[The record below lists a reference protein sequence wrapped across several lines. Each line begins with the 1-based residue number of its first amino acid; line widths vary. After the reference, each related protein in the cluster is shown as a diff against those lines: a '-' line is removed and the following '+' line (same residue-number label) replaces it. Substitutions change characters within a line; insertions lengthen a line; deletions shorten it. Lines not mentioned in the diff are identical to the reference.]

1 MNHGLTTNKTKQIMV
16 LLAMQP
22 QINHSLVSSINNLQ
36 RSVQIIFFVV
46 INTDLSEQQP
56 LKWLKMHWI
65 NQQGNNDWLI
75 NTAVKIHSVIQNKQ
89 CTLHNITNACKGTK
103 GLVNAVVTLT
113 TAFTCWCFIAVKL
126 LNFLLCDFWMLETVN
141 SIRQLY

>member
-65 NQQGNNDWLI
+65 NQRGNNDWLI
-75 NTAVKIHSVIQNKQ
+75 NTAVKIHSVIQN
-89 CTLHNITNACKGTK
+89 IT
-103 GLVNAVVTLT
+103 
-113 TAFTCWCFIAVKL
+113 
-126 LNFLLCDFWMLETVN
+126 
-141 SIRQLY
+141 

>member
-16 LLAMQP
+16 ILAMQP

-56 LKWLKMHWI
+56 SK
-65 NQQGNNDWLI
+65 
-75 NTAVKIHSVIQNKQ
+75 
-89 CTLHNITNACKGTK
+89 
-103 GLVNAVVTLT
+103 
-113 TAFTCWCFIAVKL
+113 
-126 LNFLLCDFWMLETVN
+126 
-141 SIRQLY
+141 